1 MNTTAI
7 DSLGHKLGQAALTA
21 FVLICPEIRSA
32 SNDQLEVACAA
43 MREKSKQVVDDL
55 VADAKGAPWV
65 ADIAFQVAV
74 LALAQ
79 EGVRALRDSNR

>member
-32 SNDQLEVACAA
+32 SNDQLEIACAA

-55 VADAKGAPWV
+55 LADAIGAPWI

-79 EGVRALRDSNR
+79 EGVRALRGSNR

>member
-1 MNTTAI
+1 MNTAAI

-21 FVLICPEIRSA
+21 FVRICPEVRSA
-32 SNDQLEVACAA
+32 SNDQIEVACAA

-55 VADAKGAPWV
+55 VADAQGAPWV